1 MLFRPAKERWL
12 GCVIPYS
19 CQWALRITQP
29 SVHLFL
35 TSLYY
40 SASIARRN
48 QPIPPPS
55 PYGNTSPKTPSV
67 INHDMTQN
75 VQGLSMARDGQESA
89 AVTNQQESVSDVLQ
103 RGRLSVRRKESGG
116 VTNDDNIYERLSST
130 GQDRISRVSSVIQN
144 CDFLIPA

>member
-1 MLFRPAKERWL
+1 
-12 GCVIPYS
+12 
-19 CQWALRITQP
+19 
-29 SVHLFL
+29 
-35 TSLYY
+35 
-40 SASIARRN
+40 
-48 QPIPPPS
+48 
-55 PYGNTSPKTPSV
+55 
-67 INHDMTQN
+67 MTQN